1 MNTTMPTTANTSRKS
16 LALTLAIYLLSPLL
30 LNGIIFALHWDTPH
44 PANPMLPPGAIV
56 GSIWMLLFLAMG
68 LARWLAAQRNAAI
81 ARWPDALALACM
93 LYPLYTAGLRSLTI
107 GFWGTVATLI
117 LAAAVLLR
125 VRPIRTSAAALIV
138 PVIVWLAYAGTA
150 LGSELFR

>member
-1 MNTTMPTTANTSRKS
+1 MPAAALTSTNPRKS
-16 LALTLAIYLLSPLL
+16 LALTLTIYLLSPLL
-30 LNGIIFALHWDTPH
+30 LNGIIFGLHWDTPH

-68 LARWLAAQRNAAI
+68 IARWLVAQRNAAS
-81 ARWPDALALACM
+81 AKWPDALAIACM

-107 GFWGTVATLI
+107 GFWGTVVTLI

-125 VRPIRTSAAALIV
+125 VRPIRISAAALIV

-150 LGSELFR
+150 LGVEVFR

>member
-1 MNTTMPTTANTSRKS
+1 MPTTASSSRNA

-30 LNGIIFALHWDTPH
+30 LNGLIFALHWDTPH
-44 PANPMLPPGAIV
+44 PANPLLPPGAVV

-68 LARWLAAQRNAAI
+68 IARWLVAQRHAAT
-81 ARWPDALALACM
+81 ARWLDALAIACM
-93 LYPLYTAGLRSLTI
+93 LYPLYTAGLRNLTI

-125 VRPIRTSAAALIV
+125 VRPIRSAAAALIV

-150 LGSELFR
+150 LGVSLFA